1 MLYKLGNG
9 QIKIG
14 SVFGIGEKLSNLGGK
29 NYLIKVDKYGEY
41 YLVETSDFKL
51 PSKIYGDVSVTKRW
65 LDSYDNNS
73 HKNLGILLSGLKGSG
88 KTILAQKLCVES
100 KKPVLILTEAY
111 YGSDFIEFLSS
122 PVFED
127 CIIFIDEFEKIYP
140 KDKMPIDLLS
150 LFDGNFTTRLIFL
163 VTVNNINLVNE
174 YMINRP
180 GRIKYRKHYD
190 NLEQSVID
198 EVLDDLLIN
207 KDHADSL
214 LRQIRKLGII
224 TFDILISIIKDMN
237 LFNESADLVLKHLNI
252 SSEPSNYQVFEK
264 FNENSYKCSDI
275 YVNLYDETHYID
287 ITRTDHNILMRSLS
301 MICGKLF
308 KHGQYRYLELEEKDA
323 VKQYILEHQTMTI
336 DEFNYISKNENSHI
350 SLSKDSNI
358 VDEYS
363 LRILDI
369 EHSSTSDI
377 IKIICE
383 DDLVFLLQPKQQSP
397 RRIF

>member
-14 SVFGIGEKLSNLGGK
+14 SVFGIGEKLSNLGSK

-65 LDSYDNNS
+65 LDSYNNNT

-88 KTILAQKLCVES
+88 KSILAQKLCVES

-224 TFDILISIIKDMN
+224 TFDILI
-237 LFNESADLVLKHLNI
+237 
-252 SSEPSNYQVFEK
+252 
-264 FNENSYKCSDI
+264 
-275 YVNLYDETHYID
+275 
-287 ITRTDHNILMRSLS
+287 
-301 MICGKLF
+301 
-308 KHGQYRYLELEEKDA
+308 
-323 VKQYILEHQTMTI
+323 
-336 DEFNYISKNENSHI
+336 
-350 SLSKDSNI
+350 
-358 VDEYS
+358 
-363 LRILDI
+363 
-369 EHSSTSDI
+369 
-377 IKIICE
+377 
-383 DDLVFLLQPKQQSP
+383 
-397 RRIF
+397 